1 MKLQTRDIQTDGLTQ
16 RILEAGSGPLVLL
29 VHGFPELGVSWRA
42 QVQALAAAGYHAVAP
57 DMRGYG
63 GTDKPEGRDAYSIL
77 NLVGDMVDLVRALG
91 QTSCVVVGHDWGAPV
106 AWHCALMRPDVFT
119 AVFALSVPFQPRR
132 PKGPPTEAM
141 AAITKRA
148 GLGELYI
155 NQFQAPEAHLAFE
168 ADVATG
174 LRRGFYAY
182 DGATPP
188 ERQSTG
194 FIPEGETFI
203 STVPEDATLPPWM
216 TPEHFAEYVDAFSA
230 GGFKRPL
237 DWYRNLD
244 RNWALTAWLQDARI
258 VVPAAFVV
266 GERDPVRHYAG
277 QHEAGLKDWA
287 PDLRLQVVVPGAGHW
302 IQQERPDEVNR
313 LLLEFLKGL

>member
-1 MKLQTRDIQTDGLTQ
+1 
-16 RILEAGSGPLVLL
+16 
-29 VHGFPELGVSWRA
+29 
-42 QVQALAAAGYHAVAP
+42 
-57 DMRGYG
+57 
-63 GTDKPEGRDAYSIL
+63 
-77 NLVGDMVDLVRALG
+77 
-91 QTSCVVVGHDWGAPV
+91 
-106 AWHCALMRPDVFT
+106 MRPDVFT
-119 AVFALSVPFQPRR
+119 AVFGLSVPFQPRR
-132 PKGPPTEAM
+132 PRGPPTAAM
-141 AAITKRA
+141 AALAKRA

-155 NQFQAPEAHLAFE
+155 NQFQAPDAHLAFE
-168 ADVATG
+168 ADVADG

-194 FIPEGETFI
+194 FIPEDESFI
-203 STVPEDATLPPWM
+203 STVPEDAILPPWM
-216 TPEHFAEYVDAFSA
+216 SDAHFAEYVEAFAA
-230 GGFKRPL
+230 GGFKGPL

-258 VVPAAFVV
+258 AVPAAFVV

-313 LLLEFLKGL
+313 LLLEFLGGL